1 MIDDREV
8 GGWMEREREVVHKR
22 IGSHMYIASLRPR
35 VALEPHQW
43 QHIQPQVQLQE
54 KPVASSSDRKSECAK

>member
-35 VALEPHQW
+35 VALEPHQ
-43 QHIQPQVQLQE
+43 
-54 KPVASSSDRKSECAK
+54 